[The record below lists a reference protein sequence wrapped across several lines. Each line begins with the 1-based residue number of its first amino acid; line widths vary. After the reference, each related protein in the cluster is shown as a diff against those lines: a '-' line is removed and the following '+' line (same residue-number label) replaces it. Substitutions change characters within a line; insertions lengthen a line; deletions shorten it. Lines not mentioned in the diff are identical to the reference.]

1 MHGEIPSRGDPL
13 FAFAFFPG
21 MLLARC
27 NMRANGD
34 VSIKVDSNLNGSV
47 ENGRVELERGL
58 QYARGVP
65 VQESCRKGVSKIKKL
80 AYFLQKRN

>member
-1 MHGEIPSRGDPL
+1 MHGEIPSWGDPL

-21 MLLARC
+21 MLFARC

-34 VSIKVDSNLNGSV
+34 VSMIMDSNLNGSV
-47 ENGRVELERGL
+47 ENGRGELERGL
-58 QYARGVP
+58 QYARCVP
-65 VQESCRKGVSKIKKL
+65 MQKGRQKGVSKIKKL